1 LQKAEQLDEA
11 KMPKLEK
18 VVDNASFW
26 NTFVSKGTGK
36 RRASAKQAKM

>member
-1 LQKAEQLDEA
+1 VEHVDEA
-11 KMPKLEK
+11 MMPKLEK

-36 RRASAKQAKM
+36 KKAAAKQAKS